1 MYGPLQV
8 HCGVAHTRLA
18 DMGVGTEVMRGS
30 EKGATHDGHNGTRGG
45 GGDPSAVLQ
54 ATARV
59 WPPSLFEQA
68 GTRRFEVGVYLA
80 HAVTVDQVSDS

>member
-45 GGDPSAVLQ
+45 GGDPSAVLKLLLECGPQ
-54 ATARV
+54 ACLSKRELDA
-59 WPPSLFEQA
+59 
-68 GTRRFEVGVYLA
+68 FEVGVYLA
-80 HAVTVDQVSDS
+80 HAVTVAQVSDS